1 MKQIPNIENIIIA
14 HRGNHNEKIPENSL
28 AAFKISLKE
37 NRPIELDIQLTKDNV
52 LVVFHDYNLYRM
64 TKENLFI
71 QDLTYK
77 EIQKFNLL
85 NTNEKIPTFEEVL
98 KLVKGKVL
106 LDIEIKNTKRID
118 DTCNKLV
125 ELLKNYPNNYLIK
138 SFNPLI
144 VLWFKKNASSIP
156 RGLLITEKYTNN
168 KLINVLVKSKLII
181 NYCQPD
187 FLAIS
192 KKMLSQKK
200 WQKYKEKMPILVWTV
215 NSRKEISYQ
224 EKNIGYIC
232 NIPFKN

>member
-64 TKENLFI
+64 TKENLFV

-85 NTNEKIPTFEEVL
+85 DTNEKIPTFEEVL
-98 KLVKGKVL
+98 KLVKGQVL

-125 ELLKNYPNNYLIK
+125 ELLKNYPNNYLVK

-144 VLWFKKNASSIP
+144 VLWFKKNAQNIP

-168 KLINVLVKSKLII
+168 KLINILVKSKLII

-192 KKMLSQKK
+192 KKMLTQKK
-200 WQKYKEKMPILVWTV
+200 WQKYKEKMPILVWTI

>member
-1 MKQIPNIENIIIA
+1 MKIVA
-14 HRGNHNEKIPENSL
+14 LTG
-28 AAFKISLKE
+28 AGISKSAG
-37 NRPIELDIQLTKDNV
+37 
-52 LVVFHDYNLYRM
+52 
-64 TKENLFI
+64 
-71 QDLTYK
+71 
-77 EIQKFNLL
+77 
-85 NTNEKIPTFEEVL
+85 IPTFEEVL
-98 KLVKGKVL
+98 KLVKGQVL

-125 ELLKNYPNNYLIK
+125 ELLKNYPNNYLVK

-144 VLWFKKNASSIP
+144 VLWFKKNAQNIP

-168 KLINVLVKSKLII
+168 KLINILVKSKLII

-200 WQKYKEKMPILVWTV
+200 WQKYKEKMPILVWTI